1 MNLNV
6 LTEYMGAIFDEIEA
20 ILEVTQRQDEDK
32 FYYDGPLLDDEAIRA
47 EKEERRNRIVNW
59 KSQTNLHPLPKY
71 KHFQKP
77 NWLRTRS
84 NPKLR

>member
-1 MNLNV
+1 MEAQV
-6 LTEYMGAIFDEIEA
+6 VFDEIETV
-20 ILEVTQRQDEDK
+20 LELIVKEEIKEQIKRFQEI
-32 FYYDGPLLDDEAIRA
+32 LLDREQIRA
-47 EKEERRNRIVNW
+47 EKEEQRNRIVHW
-59 KSQTNLHPLPKY
+59 KAQTNLHPLPQN